1 MVATVVLLAALAGS
15 AALVYRARHANPFAG
30 YQKYSESFF
39 DAFDTVTTVVV
50 YAKSEAE
57 FRTYYDIVESRFREL
72 HRLYDIY
79 NTYPGINNLKTVNDN
94 AGVRPVEVDQRIIDL
109 IESAREWRERTGGK
123 ANIAMGAVL
132 RIWHDYREHGRD
144 FPDEASLPP
153 MEELVKAARHTDLEK
168 VVVDKEAGTVYLED
182 PEMSLDVGAV
192 AKGYATELV
201 VRELVAAGLKS
212 GMVSAGGNVRA
223 IGMPFD
229 GVRKRWGVGIQ
240 DPDRFVFADDA
251 LLDVVYIN
259 DASVVSSGDYER
271 YYIVDGEVYHHL
283 IDPDT
288 LMPAEH
294 YRAITVVTEDSG
306 LADFLSTALFL
317 MPYEESRA
325 VADSLDGVEALWV
338 MPDGEVR
345 VTEGLAPLLRSNGAS
360 GATAASTTQRGS

>member
-1 MVATVVLLAALAGS
+1 MATVVLLAALAGS

-109 IESAREWRERTGGK
+109 IESAREWRARTGGK

-168 VVVDKEAGTVYLED
+168 VVVDKEAAQ
-182 PEMSLDVGAV
+182 SIW
-192 AKGYATELV
+192 KI
-201 VRELVAAGLKS
+201 R
-212 GMVSAGGNVRA
+212 R
-223 IGMPFD
+223 
-229 GVRKRWGVGIQ
+229 
-240 DPDRFVFADDA
+240 
-251 LLDVVYIN
+251 
-259 DASVVSSGDYER
+259 
-271 YYIVDGEVYHHL
+271 
-283 IDPDT
+283 
-288 LMPAEH
+288 
-294 YRAITVVTEDSG
+294 
-306 LADFLSTALFL
+306 
-317 MPYEESRA
+317 
-325 VADSLDGVEALWV
+325 
-338 MPDGEVR
+338 
-345 VTEGLAPLLRSNGAS
+345 
-360 GATAASTTQRGS
+360 